1 MKPKPPAYEPRD
13 PFLVRAPLL
22 ALQADLEP
30 ERLLADP
37 TVRTALRIA
46 SPSLSEALGSPDSRA
61 RRSLRRY
68 LNRLSTRP
76 TPYGLFA
83 GVALAHWGSGSDLAL
98 GPGLRTRTRPDMGW
112 LLERVLA
119 WEQDRKI
126 RPFLNLLANPSVV
139 VRTGRAWLG
148 ERLRFQKEDPQ
159 PEVSVRATRLLR
171 EVLARTRQP
180 APWEEV
186 RDALPG
192 PRERVEDFLHQLLD
206 QTLLLT
212 DLRPPLTLADPA
224 GWLVQRLERIPPL
237 AREAAELEHFL
248 QACRQWDGL
257 PEPAREAA
265 LAALPA
271 PVQVD
276 SALNLEGRT
285 LSQEVGLEV
294 ARAAELLLR
303 LSPFP
308 QGLPDLR
315 EYRGRFVERYGLD
328 REVPLLEMLDP
339 VLGLGVPEGG
349 SRQTPPER
357 DRALLDLAWR
367 AMRGGKAVVEL
378 DEEILT
384 RLQAAPLDRSEIPVS
399 LDLCALVAAPDRQ
412 ALDRGEFLVVVG
424 PNLGSEEAGR
434 NLGRF
439 TGLLGAELDQALD
452 HLARFREAQHPGTL
466 PLEVSYL
473 PRKLR
478 SANVAVRRGQAD
490 FEVAVGV
497 EPGGQRVFLDE
508 LTVAVVDGRFRVRW
522 RGREVLPSSGHMLN
536 DRHAPPALQFLLRH
550 RRDPAPQ
557 LHPFDWGPAWNLPF
571 LPRVGSGRVVL
582 QPARW
587 RLTREDLSAPDWRE
601 AWQVPRFVHLGP
613 GDVRLL
619 LDLDDP
625 EQAGEVAENARR
637 SGEAVFQEALPDP
650 SQAWLPGPG
659 GRYLCELAV
668 PLRATTPP
676 RPLPVELPSPPTR
689 SRRLFPPGSEWSYLK
704 LYAAPDAEDE
714 LLVRSLRPV
723 LEEGAFFVRY
733 SDPEPH
739 LRVRL
744 KGAEMLEPLAE
755 LGRELLEGGMVL
767 RVCLDTYERETERY
781 GGDAGIE
788 PAEAFFAADSLLVV
802 DLLALRTP
810 REDRTLLGALSV
822 IRLLEA
828 LGQSQ
833 VVLDNWRAHRRDCRE
848 AARTVFRQR
857 GRELLG
863 MHQEAGPLQEIWRK
877 HEALLQ
883 GRARALFQAPLTR
896 PPAALAEDLVH
907 MHCNRLLGRD
917 RAAEAQVLG
926 LTMRLAEALR
936 ALGAKG
942 AAAGG

>member
-1 MKPKPPAYEPRD
+1 MKPKPPAYQPRD

-37 TVRTALRIA
+37 AVRTALRIA
-46 SPSLSEALGSPDSRA
+46 SPSLSEALHQPDARA

-68 LNRLSTRP
+68 LNRLCTRP

-83 GVALAHWGSGSDLAL
+83 GVALGCWGTTSDLAL
-98 GPGLRTRTRPDMGW
+98 APGRRTRTRPDMGW

-119 WEQDRKI
+119 WEQDRKV

-171 EVLARTRQP
+171 EVLARARQP
-180 APWEEV
+180 TPWEEV
-186 RDALPG
+186 LRTLPG
-192 PRERVEDFLHQLLD
+192 PTERGEDFLHQLLD
-206 QTLLLT
+206 QTLLLS

-224 GWLVQRLERIPPL
+224 GWLVQRLKRIPPL
-237 AREAAELEHFL
+237 AQEAAELEQLL
-248 QACRQWDGL
+248 QACRTWDDL

-265 LAALPA
+265 FAELPA

-339 VLGLGVPEGG
+339 VLGLGAPEGG

-367 AMRGGKAVVEL
+367 AMRGGQAVVEL
-378 DEEILT
+378 EEEALT

-399 LDLCALVAAPDRQ
+399 LDLCALVAAADRQ

-439 TGLLGAELDQALD
+439 TGLLGAELDQTLD
-452 HLARFREAQHPGTL
+452 RLARFREAQHPGAL
-466 PLEVSYL
+466 PLEISYL

-478 SANVAVRRGQAD
+478 SANVAVRRGQANL
-490 FEVAVGV
+490 EVAVGV
-497 EPGGQRVFLDE
+497 EPGGQRVPLDE
-508 LTVAVVDGRFRVRW
+508 LTVAVVEGRFRVRW
-522 RGREVLPSSGHMLN
+522 QGQEILPSSGHMLN
-536 DRHAPPALQFLLRH
+536 DRHAPPTLQFLLRH
-550 RRDPAPQ
+550 HRDPGPQ

-571 LPRVGSGRVVL
+571 LPRVSSGRVVL

-587 RLTREDLSAPDWRE
+587 RLTREDLSSPDWRE
-601 AWQVPRFVHLGP
+601 TWQVPRFVHLGP

-676 RPLPVELPSPPTR
+676 RPIPPEVPAR
-689 SRRLFPPGSEWSYLK
+689 PQARRLFPPDSEWNYLK

-744 KGAEMLEPLAE
+744 KGAEGLEPLAE
-755 LGRELLEGGMVL
+755 LGRELLEEGRVR

-802 DLLALRTP
+802 DLLGLRTP
-810 REDRTLLGALSV
+810 REDRTLLGSLSV
-822 IRLLEA
+822 TRLLAA
-828 LGQSQ
+828 LGQEEG
-833 VVLDNWRAHRRDCRE
+833 VLEGWRTHRRDCRE
-848 AARTVFRQR
+848 AARGLFRQR
-857 GRELLG
+857 GRELLRW
-863 MHQEAGPLQEIWRK
+863 QREAGPLQEIHDR
-877 HEALLQ
+877 HEAMLRE
-883 GRARALFQAPLTR
+883 RARALFEAPLNR
-896 PPAALAEDLVH
+896 PAVALAEDLVH

-917 RAAEAQVLG
+917 RTAEAQVLG
-926 LTMRLAEALR
+926 LTIRLAEALR
-936 ALGAKG
+936 ALRAKG
-942 AAAGG
+942 APAGG

>member
-1 MKPKPPAYEPRD
+1 MKPKPPAYQPRD

-37 TVRTALRIA
+37 AVRTALRIG
-46 SPSLSEALGSPDSRA
+46 SPSLFEALGSPDSRA

-68 LNRLSTRP
+68 LNRLCTRP

-83 GVALAHWGSGSDLAL
+83 GVALGHWGPTSDLAL
-98 GPGLRTRTRPDMGW
+98 APGRRTRTRPDMGW

-119 WEQDRKI
+119 WEQDRKV

-148 ERLRFQKEDPQ
+148 ERLRFQKEDPE

-180 APWEEV
+180 TSWEEV

-206 QTLLLT
+206 QTLLLS

-224 GWLVQRLERIPPL
+224 GWLVERLKRIPPL
-237 AREAAELEHFL
+237 AQEAAELERFL
-248 QACRQWDGL
+248 QACRTWDGL

-265 LAALPA
+265 FAELPA

-276 SALNLEGRT
+276 SALNLEGQT

-315 EYRGRFVERYGLD
+315 EYRTRFVERYGLD

-339 VLGLGVPEGG
+339 VLGLGAPEGG

-367 AMRGGKAVVEL
+367 AMRAREQVVEL
-378 DEEILT
+378 QEENLT
-384 RLQAAPLDRSEIPVS
+384 RLQAAPLERSEVPAS

-439 TGLLGAELDQALD
+439 TGLLGAELDQTLD
-452 HLARFREAQHPGTL
+452 RLARFRAAQHPGAL
-466 PLEVSYL
+466 PLEISYL

-490 FEVAVGV
+490 LEVAVGV
-497 EPGGQRVFLDE
+497 EPGGQRVSLDE
-508 LTVAVVDGRFRVRW
+508 LTVAVVEGRFRVR
-522 RGREVLPSSGHMLN
+522 RQGREVLPSSGHMLN

-550 RRDPAPQ
+550 HRDPGPQ

-571 LPRVGSGRVVL
+571 LPRVSSGRVVL

-587 RLTREDLSAPDWRE
+587 RLTREDLSSPDWRE
-601 AWQVPRFVHLGP
+601 TWQVPRFVHLGP

-637 SGEAVFQEALPDP
+637 SGEAVFQEALPEP

-676 RPLPVELPSPPTR
+676 RPVPPEVHAR
-689 SRRLFPPGSEWSYLK
+689 PQAQRLFPPGSEWNYLK

-802 DLLALRTP
+802 DLLGLRTP

-828 LGQSQ
+828 LGQEEG
-833 VVLDNWRAHRRDCRE
+833 VLENWRAHRRDCRE

-877 HEALLQ
+877 HETRLQ
-883 GRARALFQAPLTR
+883 ERARALFQAPLTR

-926 LTMRLAEALR
+926 LTTRLAEAQR

>member
-1 MKPKPPAYEPRD
+1 MPKPPAYEPRD

-37 TVRTALRIA
+37 AVRAALRIG
-46 SPSLSEALGSPDSRA
+46 SPSLFEALGSPDSRA

-83 GVALAHWGSGSDLAL
+83 GVALGCWGPTSDLAL
-98 GPGLRTRTRPDMGW
+98 APGRRTRTRPDMGW

-119 WEQDRKI
+119 WEQDRAI

-171 EVLARTRQP
+171 EVLARARQP
-180 APWEEV
+180 TPWEEV
-186 RDALPG
+186 LRTLPG
-192 PRERVEDFLHQLLD
+192 PTERGEDFLHQLLD
-206 QTLLLT
+206 QTLLLS

-224 GWLVQRLERIPPL
+224 GWLVQRLKRIPPL
-237 AREAAELEHFL
+237 AQEAAELEQLL
-248 QACRQWDGL
+248 QACRTWDDL

-265 LAALPA
+265 FAELPA

-339 VLGLGVPEGG
+339 VLGLGAPEGG
-349 SRQTPPER
+349 SQKTPPER

-367 AMRGGKAVVEL
+367 AMRGGQAVVEL
-378 DEEILT
+378 EEEALT

-399 LDLCALVAAPDRQ
+399 LDLCALVAAADRQ

-439 TGLLGAELDQALD
+439 TGLLGAELDRTLER
-452 HLARFREAQHPGTL
+452 LARFREAQHPGAL
-466 PLEVSYL
+466 PLEISYL

-478 SANVAVRRGQAD
+478 SANVAVRRGQANL
-490 FEVAVGV
+490 EVAVGV
-497 EPGGQRVFLDE
+497 EPGGQRVPLDE
-508 LTVAVVDGRFRVRW
+508 LTVAVVEGRFRVRW
-522 RGREVLPSSGHMLN
+522 QGQEILPSSGHMLN
-536 DRHAPPALQFLLRH
+536 NRHAPPALQFLLRH
-550 RRDPAPQ
+550 HRDPGPQ

-587 RLTREDLSAPDWRE
+587 RLTREDLSSPDWRE
-601 AWQVPRFVHLGP
+601 TWQVPRFVHLGP

-625 EQAGEVAENARR
+625 EQAGEVTENARR
-637 SGEAVFQEALPDP
+637 SGEAVFQEALPAP

-676 RPLPVELPSPPTR
+676 GPLPVERPSPAPC
-689 SRRLFPPGSEWSYLK
+689 SQRLFPPGSEWNYLK

-744 KGAEMLEPLAE
+744 RGAEMLEPLAE
-755 LGRELLEGGMVL
+755 LGRQLLEEGMAL

-788 PAEAFFAADSLLVV
+788 PAEAFFAADSLLVA

-822 IRLLEA
+822 KRLLEA
-828 LGQSQ
+828 LGQGQ

-857 GRELLG
+857 GRELLRWHG
-863 MHQEAGPLQEIWRK
+863 EAGPLQEIWRK
-877 HEALLQ
+877 HETLLQ
-883 GRARALFQAPLTR
+883 ERARALFQAPLTR
-896 PPAALAEDLVH
+896 PAEALAEDLVH

-926 LTMRLAEALR
+926 LTIRLAEALR
-936 ALGAKG
+936 ALRAKG
-942 AAAGG
+942 APAGG

>member
-1 MKPKPPAYEPRD
+1 VKQKPPAYQPRD
-13 PFLVRAPLL
+13 PFLLRAPLL

-37 TVRTALRIA
+37 AVRAALRIA
-46 SPSLSEALGSPDSRA
+46 SPSLSQALHQPDARA

-83 GVALAHWGSGSDLAL
+83 GVALGHWGPTSDLAL
-98 GPGLRTRTRPDMGW
+98 APGRRTRTRPDMGW

-119 WEQDRKI
+119 WEQDRKV

-148 ERLRFQKEDPQ
+148 ERLRFQKEDPE

-180 APWEEV
+180 VPWAEV
-186 RDALPG
+186 REALPG

-206 QTLLLT
+206 QTLLLS

-224 GWLVQRLERIPPL
+224 GWLVERLKRIPPL
-237 AREAAELEHFL
+237 AREAAELQRFL
-248 QACRQWDGL
+248 QACRTWDDL

-265 LAALPA
+265 FAEFPE

-276 SALNLEGRT
+276 SALNLQGCS

-339 VLGLGVPEGG
+339 VLGLGAPEGG

-367 AMRGGKAVVEL
+367 AMRAGRTVLEL
-378 DEEILT
+378 EEETLD
-384 RLQAAPLDRSEIPVS
+384 RLQAAPLDRSEIPAS

-439 TGLLGAELDQALD
+439 TGLLGAGLDQTLD
-452 HLARFREAQHPGTL
+452 RLARFREAQHPGTL
-466 PLEVSYL
+466 PMEVSYL

-490 FEVAVGV
+490 LEVAVGV
-497 EPGGQRVFLDE
+497 EPGRQRVPLDE
-508 LTVAVVDGRFRVRW
+508 LRVSVVEGRFRVHW
-522 RGREVLPSSGHMLN
+522 KGLEVLPSSGHMLN

-550 RRDPAPQ
+550 RRDLAPQ

-587 RLTREDLSAPDWRE
+587 RLTREDLSSPDWRE

-625 EQAGEVAENARR
+625 VQAGEVTENARR

-676 RPLPVELPSPPTR
+676 GPLPLERPSPAPC
-689 SRRLFPPGSEWSYLK
+689 SRRLFPPGSEWNYLK

-744 KGAEMLEPLAE
+744 RGAEMLEPLAE
-755 LGRELLEGGMVL
+755 LGRGLLEGGMVR
-767 RVCLDTYERETERY
+767 RVSLDTYERETERY
-781 GGDAGIE
+781 GGDAGIG

-822 IRLLEA
+822 MHLLEA
-828 LGQSQ
+828 LGQGQ

-857 GRELLG
+857 GRELLQW
-863 MHQEAGPLQEIWRK
+863 HREAGPLQEIHRK
-877 HEALLQ
+877 HETLLRE
-883 GRARALFQAPLTR
+883 RARALFKAPLTR
-896 PPAALAEDLVH
+896 PAPALAEDLVH

-917 RAAEAQVLG
+917 RTAEAQVLG
-926 LTMRLAEALR
+926 LTIRLAEALR
-936 ALGAKG
+936 ALEARGAQFPH
-942 AAAGG
+942 